1 MSLKNITIGLNV
13 LLMPLYIGF
22 FARTWTAEE
31 FDVVKFCNTLV
42 CGSNRE
48 PFMHPEAPT
57 REFTQLLGLS

>member
-13 LLMPLYIGF
+13 LLMLLCTGF

-48 PFMHPEAPT
+48 PFIYPEAPT
-57 REFTQLLGLS
+57 REFRQLLGLS

>member
-13 LLMPLYIGF
+13 LLMPLCIGF
-22 FARTWTAEE
+22 FGRTWTAQE

-48 PFMHPEAPT
+48 PLKHPEAPT
-57 REFTQLLGLS
+57 REFRQLLGLS